1 LSKIASGQTCGGLAR
16 IAYYIDNNASCRP
29 PECRRYFGE
38 NVLAFLRLHCS
49 SQAPFTRMCF
59 QLLGVADRKAVGY
72 EALCAHHHRSASL
85 RIPGGTA
92 QDLVTPQGFKL
103 GHCLLDLVTT
113 PGGLA
118 MPVVELIRRCGLHHS
133 LGLRMATNFI
143 VNVIYYSY
151 REACRLSA
159 HRENARRTCE

>member
-1 LSKIASGQTCGGLAR
+1 MIRTSQR
-16 IAYYIDNNASCRP
+16 RP
-29 PECRRYFGE
+29 SVYL
-38 NVLAFLRLHCS
+38 VFLK
-49 SQAPFTRMCF
+49 
-59 QLLGVADRKAVGY
+59 VADRKAVGY
-72 EALCAHHHRSASL
+72 EALCAHHHRPASL

-103 GHCLLDLVTT
+103 GHCLLNLVTT

-151 REACRLSA
+151 REARRLSA
-159 HRENARRTCE
+159 HRQNVRRTRE